1 MLIIRSVRRQ
11 LVLAAAAMAAVLG
24 CNAGGG
30 SDGQALAPS
39 EEVRQKTE
47 AMLKNKAQERAAHYA
62 KQKAAMRAA
71 RKRRPAGAGPS
82 QTPP

>member
-1 MLIIRSVRRQ
+1 MLIIRSVRCR
-11 LVLAAAAMAAVLG
+11 LVLAAAAAAVVLG

-30 SDGQALAPS
+30 SSGQALAPG

-47 AMLKNKAQERAAHYA
+47 AMLKNKAQERAEYYA

-82 QTPP
+82 HAPP

>member
-1 MLIIRSVRRQ
+1 MRIIRFVHRE
-11 LVLAAAAMAAVLG
+11 LVLAAVATAVVLG
-24 CNAGGG
+24 CNAGGA

-47 AMLKNKAQERAAHYA
+47 AMLKNKAQERAAYYA

-71 RKRRPAGAGPS
+71 RKQRSASAGS
-82 QTPP
+82 SRTPP